1 MNVTQ
6 LKQILEYFPPDEGYL
21 RIQLI
26 QSVFSHIVDLENMN
40 VIIDEVLTVD
50 ERNEVSSSPSLSWAV
65 FDLVCL
71 WFRSSIALVL

>member
-6 LKQILEYFPPDEGYL
+6 LKQLLEYFPPDEGYL

-50 ERNEVSSSPSLSWAV
+50 ERNEVNPLLLPFCPSLRL
-65 FDLVCL
+65 DC
-71 WFRSSIALVL
+71 I